1 MREIT
6 NITGDPS
13 QRHII
18 LLDGNEI
25 IFDLRF
31 YPTIQQWFFDV
42 EFISESVKGVKLS
55 VGVLHI
61 NNTNLP
67 FDFVV
72 FDLSAS
78 GIDPFKV
85 DDFEA
90 GRCKLYI
97 IDPAEMETFRGV
109 PVEI

>member
-6 NITGDPS
+6 NVTGDPS

-18 LLDGNEI
+18 DLEGNEI
-25 IFDLRF
+25 TLDLRF
-31 YPTIQQWFFDV
+31 YPTVEQWCFDV
-42 EFISESVKGVKLS
+42 TYKDKSVKGVKLS
-55 VGVLHI
+55 LGVLHI

-67 FDFVV
+67 FDFAVL
-72 FDLSAS
+72 DMSNT

-85 DDFEA
+85 DDFEIL
-90 GRCKLYI
+90 RCQLYI
-97 IDPAEMETFRGV
+97 LDPDDMETFRGV

>member
-1 MREIT
+1 MRQIT

-18 LLDGNEI
+18 DLEGSEI
-25 IFDLRF
+25 TFDLRF
-31 YPTIQQWFFDV
+31 YPTVEQWCFDV
-42 EFISESVKGVKLS
+42 TYKTKSVKGVKLS
-55 VGVLHI
+55 LGVLHI

-72 FDLSAS
+72 LDLSKT
-78 GIDPFKV
+78 GLDPFKV
-85 DDFEA
+85 DDFEIL
-90 GRCKLYI
+90 RCQLYI
-97 IDPAEMETFRGV
+97 LGPDDMETIRGV